1 MPPGIFLIDAIGP
14 FFRGYARRRINWSK
28 IPYTRL
34 ATEGES
40 RTAMWAG
47 IREDLRRFTREA
59 AAAGFNAVTL
69 DDLAHLALHPLH
81 EPEVAAR
88 IAVFR
93 EEFAVL
99 FDIVREAGMAVYLTS
114 DVLPVTPAV
123 EAAIGGDRGKLE
135 DFYRELVDGLLRDF
149 PQISG
154 LVLRIG
160 ESDGVDVKD
169 PIRTRLH
176 VRSAKDTNRL
186 LRTLLPVFEARERT
200 LILRTWTVGAHRI
213 GDLIWHRGT
222 LAAALEGIDSPAFI
236 LSMKYGE
243 SDFFRYLPLNQAF
256 FRTPHRKI
264 IELQARREYEGAGEF
279 PSFIG
284 WDCERYAKELG
295 SEANLAGISVW
306 CQTGGWHRFRRLA
319 FLEDDGR
326 DFWLRLNSTVALRI
340 FRHGETVEEAVAA
353 MVGAERAPALLELLQ
368 LSETVVKELHYVRGF
383 AEQKLFFRRV
393 RIPPLL
399 HVYWDCLFI
408 NHAVRKVLR
417 HFVED
422 PEQALHQGEAA
433 YALFPKMIERARAA
447 ELPVEDIEHWRDFC
461 HLVRLARRY
470 YFLPFEPDLVERIRA
485 SKKAYKKAWPAER
498 RDRYRIKVSFD
509 PFPLKRQTLGWLSSL
524 FLRRQ
529 RGYRV
534 IDHILT
540 LNLLGLVFRVFR
552 PGKNKRVPKFLRK
565 SAMGVETLF
574 R

>member
-14 FFRGYARRRINWSK
+14 FFRGYERKRINWSK
-28 IPYTRL
+28 IPYTCL
-34 ATEGES
+34 VTEGEA
-40 RTAMWAG
+40 RDVAWQK

-69 DDLAHLALHPLH
+69 DDLAHLAAHPLH
-81 EPEVAAR
+81 EPEIAGR

-93 EEFAVL
+93 EEFSRL
-99 FDIVREAGMAVYLTS
+99 FEMVRMEGMEIYLTS
-114 DVLPVTPAV
+114 DVLPVTAAV
-123 EAAIGGDRGKLE
+123 ESAIGGDRAKLE
-135 DFYRELVDGLLRDF
+135 DYYLELVDSLLRDF
-149 PQISG
+149 PEVAG

-176 VRSAKDTNRL
+176 VRSAKEVNRL
-186 LRTLLPVFEARERT
+186 LRRLLPVFEKHGRT
-200 LILRTWTVGAHRI
+200 LILRTWTVGAHRV
-213 GDLIWHRGT
+213 GDLIWHRRT
-222 LAAALEGIDSPAFI
+222 LAAALEGVDSPNFI

-243 SDFFRYLPLNQAF
+243 SDFFRYLPLNRAF
-256 FRTPHRKI
+256 FRTPHRKVV
-264 IELQARREYEGAGEF
+264 ELQARREYEGAGEF

-284 WDCERYAKELG
+284 WDCETYARELSG
-295 SEANLAGISVW
+295 DTRLAGVSVW

-319 FLEDDGR
+319 FLEENGR
-326 DFWLRLNSTVALRI
+326 DFWLRLNTIVALRV
-340 FRHGETVEEAVAA
+340 FRHGETAEQAVAA
-353 MVGAERAPALLELLQ
+353 MVGPQRASATVELLR
-368 LSETVVKELHYVRGF
+368 LSETVVKELHYIRGF

-417 HFVED
+417 HFVAD
-422 PEQALHQGEAA
+422 PEQALREGEAA
-433 YALFPKMIERARAA
+433 YALFPRMIELAREA

-461 HLVRLARRY
+461 HLLRLARRY
-470 YFLPFEPDLVERIRA
+470 YFLPFDPELGDRIRA
-485 SKKAYKKAWPAER
+485 SKKAYKKAWPAEK
-498 RDRYRIKVSFD
+498 RDRYRIKVSFE
-509 PFPLKRQTLGWLSSL
+509 PFRLKRQTIGWLSSL

-540 LNLLGLVFRVFR
+540 LNLLGLVFRLFR
-552 PGKNKRVPKFLRK
+552 PGKSKLVPKFLRK
-565 SAMGVETLF
+565 SAMGVEALF

>member
-14 FFRGYARRRINWSK
+14 FFRGVEGRRINWSK
-28 IPYTRL
+28 IPFTRL
-34 ATEGES
+34 ATEGEE
-40 RTAMWAG
+40 RDPQWQG
-47 IREDLRRFTREA
+47 IREDLRQFTRVV

-69 DDLAHLALHPLH
+69 DDLAHLAPHPLH
-81 EPEVAAR
+81 EPATATR
-88 IAVFR
+88 IAALR
-93 EEFAVL
+93 EEFTLL
-99 FDIVREAGMAVYLTS
+99 FGIVREAGLAIYVTS

-123 EAAIGGDRGKLE
+123 EAAIGGQRDRLE
-135 DFYRELVDGLLRDF
+135 TYYRDLIDHFLRDF
-149 PQISG
+149 PQVSG

-176 VRSAKDTNRL
+176 VRSAAETNRL
-186 LRTLLPVFEARERT
+186 LRALLPVFEKHDRT
-200 LILRTWTVGAHRI
+200 LILRTWTVGAHRV
-213 GDLIWHRGT
+213 GDLIWHRRT
-222 LAAALEGIDSPAFI
+222 LADALQGIDSPKFI

-243 SDFFRYLPLNQAF
+243 SDFFRYLPLNRAF

-264 IELQARREYEGAGEF
+264 VELQARREYEGAGEY

-284 WDCERYAKELG
+284 WDCEEFARQLQG
-295 SEANLAGISVW
+295 DANLAGISVW

-319 FLEDDGR
+319 FLDENDR
-326 DFWLRLNSTVALRI
+326 DFWLRLNTIVALRV
-340 FRHGETVEEAVAA
+340 FRDRESVEDAVAGI
-353 MVGAERAPALLELLQ
+353 VGGGRAPALLELLRHA
-368 LSETVVKELHYVRGF
+368 ETVVKELHYIRGF
-383 AEQKLFFRRV
+383 ATQKLFFRRV

-417 HFVED
+417 HFVSD
-422 PEQALHQGEAA
+422 PEQALREGEAA
-433 YALFPKMIERARAA
+433 YALFPRMIELAKAA
-447 ELPVEDIEHWRDFC
+447 ALPVEDIEHWRDFC

-470 YFLPFEPDLVERIRA
+470 YFLPFEPDLAERIRA
-485 SKKAYKKAWPAER
+485 SKKAYKKAWPCER
-498 RDRYRIKVSFD
+498 RQRYRIKVSFE
-509 PFPLKRQTLGWLSSL
+509 PFRLKRQTMGWLSSL

-540 LNLLGLVFRVFR
+540 LNLLGLVFRLFR
-552 PGKNKRVPKFLRK
+552 PGKSKMVPKFLRK
-565 SAMGVETLF
+565 SAMGVEALF